1 MLWDRLFGTFVEE
14 TERCVYGTRALL
26 DSWDPLRANLEVYVE
41 LARRSRHAGRWQ
53 DSLRVWL
60 MPPDRRPAAATW
72 HGASFDLAQ
81 VRIYDPPMSPA
92 VRVVALVQLAVGIVA
107 ALSLLWYSDTM
118 PRGLLGASA
127 LSVVALLATV
137 ATGAWAAG
145 P

>member
-1 MLWDRLFGTFVEE
+1 
-14 TERCVYGTRALL
+14 
-26 DSWDPLRANLEVYVE
+26 
-41 LARRSRHAGRWQ
+41 
-53 DSLRVWL
+53 
-60 MPPDRRPAAATW
+60 
-72 HGASFDLAQ
+72 
-81 VRIYDPPMSPA
+81 MSPA